1 MPNPASSSRTTP
13 PLRRSQLVL
22 FGLPEFA
29 VYLAVIPVSLY
40 LPFFYSRDLGLDI
53 TDIGLLL
60 MVARISDVI
69 TDPLIGA
76 LSDRTRG
83 RFGRRKPWMAAGTPL
98 MMIAAYQ
105 LFAPSGAVDN
115 SYLLVWS
122 VLLWLGWTMINI
134 PYYAWG
140 AELSDDFHERTR
152 ITGWRQA
159 FGFTGNISVLL
170 VPVVS
175 ARLFGYGAVAS
186 EALTIIGG
194 MALVLLPVLVGLT
207 LVRLPERRHVA
218 TNPQSI
224 VKNLKSMGRNGSFL
238 VLFAGFTL
246 MSLGTTMIGTL
257 FMLFTTF
264 AMDLERQ
271 AQPILL
277 AYFAVNIVGLPF
289 WVWLSHRIG
298 KREAWMVG
306 TLAMAV
312 ATPAYL
318 LLEPGQ
324 IVPFVLITAV
334 IGFAGGNFLALSMS
348 MKADVIELATR
359 RSRDHVAGAYVA
371 VWSLGAKITQA
382 LAVGLSLPLLGMMG
396 FDPRTE
402 NTPAEIDALRYT
414 LSLLPPA
421 LYLMAIA
428 VIFRYPI
435 TRHRLER
442 LRRVYERRDER
453 RGPQR
458 RRPSGSGGLPGE
470 QLEGVT

>member
-1 MPNPASSSRTTP
+1 MPDSPASTRTP
-13 PLRRSQLVL
+13 PLSRSQLVL

-60 MVARISDVI
+60 MLARISDVV

-76 LSDRTRG
+76 LSDRTRS
-83 RFGRRKPWMAAGTPL
+83 RLGRRRPWMLAGTPL
-98 MMIAAYQ
+98 MMLAAYQ
-105 LFAPSGAVDN
+105 LFAPSGAVTN
-115 SYLLVWS
+115 GYLLTWS

-140 AELSDDFHERTR
+140 AELSDDFDERTR

-159 FGFTGNISVLL
+159 FGFAGNISVLL
-170 VPVVS
+170 VPVT
-175 ARLFGYGAVAS
+175 AAKLFDYGGVAS
-186 EALTIIGG
+186 EALVIIGA
-194 MALVLLPVLVGLT
+194 MALILLPVLIGTTVW
-207 LVRLPERRHVA
+207 RLPERSVVRAAPQPALRH
-218 TNPQSI
+218 
-224 VKNLKSMGRNGSFL
+224 LRHMLRNGSFL

-306 TLAMAV
+306 TGVMALT
-312 ATPAYL
+312 TPAYL

-324 IVPFVLITAV
+324 MLPFVLITAV
-334 IGFAGGNFLALSMS
+334 IGFAGGNFMALSMS
-348 MKADVIELATR
+348 MKADVIELASR
-359 RSRDHVAGAYVA
+359 RSRDHVAGAYMA
-371 VWSLGAKITQA
+371 VWSLGSKTTQA
-382 LAVGLSLPLLGMMG
+382 LAVGLSLPLLGYFG
-396 FDPRTE
+396 FDPRAD
-402 NTPAEIDALRYT
+402 NSPAEIDALRYT
-414 LSLLPPA
+414 ISLLPPA
-421 LYLMAIA
+421 LYLAAMIII
-428 VIFRYPI
+428 VRYPI
-435 TRHRLER
+435 GRRRLER
-442 LRRVYERRDER
+442 LRGAYQRRERRR
-453 RGPQR
+453 AGAA
-458 RRPSGSGGLPGE
+458 GSVAGGLPGQE
-470 QLEGVT
+470 LEGAS